1 MEPSLHKEST
11 LVLQLQGQRLKWQ
24 REAEVGHSRGVHRL
38 PAKAFSWQFISW
50 WVKAGEDYPGMHWGL
65 RMHSIGL
72 ASRRSNTP
80 CEMHACLLSTG
91 PRRTVLPVECMLA
104 FCVQVHRCP
113 KSIMNKIL
121 VDKNH
126 RDTGILWVLYSE
138 ENVSVSCSS
147 FEYK

>member
-1 MEPSLHKEST
+1 MDSSLHKEST
-11 LVLQLQGQRLKWQ
+11 LVLQLQSQRLKWQ
-24 REAEVGHSRGVHRL
+24 REAEVRHSRGVHRL

-50 WVKAGEDYPGMHWGL
+50 LVKAGEDHPGMHWGL
-65 RMHSIGL
+65 RMHSIDL

-80 CEMHACLLSTG
+80 CEVHACLLSTG

-104 FCVQVHRCP
+104 FYAQVHGGAILSVECMLGFCVQVHRCP

-126 RDTGILWVLYSE
+126 RD
-138 ENVSVSCSS
+138 SVSAL
-147 FEYK
+147 